1 MSGTPANAIAGKPA
15 SPRASR
21 ASRAERASR
30 CLSWLGAVVL
40 LVLVATAG
48 LPDARRGV
56 VAAPAIASVE
66 AVVATHP
73 AFAVGEPP
81 ALPARVAAEVTV
93 EPRVPGRARSV
104 QARGLPPP
112 RAPCA

>member
-1 MSGTPANAIAGKPA
+1 MSGA
-15 SPRASR
+15 SPSAAAVRAATPR
-21 ASRAERASR
+21 APRSERASR

-40 LVLVATAG
+40 LVLVVTAG
-48 LPDARRGV
+48 LPDARHGV
-56 VAAPAIASVE
+56 VPAPAIENVE

-73 AFAVGEPP
+73 AFAVGDQP
-81 ALPARVAAEVTV
+81 ALPARIAAEVTV

-104 QARGLPPP
+104 QTRGLPPP